1 MITLIAGSDIDTQL
15 ARDFVFDLIET
26 DGQEFNTEELSS
38 QDTDQLMCM
47 GLRAYGILFISTFY
61 EGAVDPDALW
71 EEVEKYA
78 LLFEEKKKIYY
89 RPTYILTEG

>member
-38 QDTDQLMCM
+38 QHADQLMCM

-61 EGAVDPDALW
+61 EGVVDPDALW

-78 LLFEEKKKIYY
+78 MLLQEERRYFIVQHIY
-89 RPTYILTEG
+89 